1 MDKETVKLVAHFY
14 EIYSYI
20 CHEARSRDECTAYIT
35 DVLKM
40 PKSSSYKFINSLFE
54 GKAPMTVIE
63 NEMISLD
70 VWQFREF
77 MEKFGAGI
85 HEDSYKILSGPA
97 PAPKGKN
104 AESEIGK
111 VTTTE
116 SPIVQDLNKKLKDAK
131 AKLSRAKKDMA
142 ALEEQHQKE
151 MDELRAAMEKELSDV
166 CFRLMDK
173 TSEQIL
179 ANMDCKVLVTPS
191 IKSVPK
197 EVLAMDFFLDD
208 PAKTLDIPWLLS
220 KYGGQRDS
228 MYEVVDGEDK
238 KLDITTHINKVGR
251 ALFKTDIFKRRV
263 ADESR
268 LRLVDAGTAREVDM
282 PYIKRRKI
290 SGAEIYENRL
300 RTINEILT
308 NPALSNQ
315 QKLAFYAGWSE
326 YKGTEF
332 AEYLELA
339 GDMGLDAA
347 SVVKLLENPGEHNNY
362 HNVRAFLLQSLKSSE
377 ARIKREAVKELIC
390 GEWYVEAEY
399 GGKVCRFQ
407 MMPVDEIVAFKQ
419 AIENL
424 HFDEA
429 IRRAHNLIGVERV
442 ALFQDDDATKQ
453 LFVERKK
460 TEKEVSIERE
470 QTAIERMHQINE
482 DSGVDVHVP
491 VDVECEDGFESRE
504 VANGTGE
511 E

>member
-1 MDKETVKLVAHFY
+1 
-14 EIYSYI
+14 
-20 CHEARSRDECTAYIT
+20 
-35 DVLKM
+35 
-40 PKSSSYKFINSLFE
+40 
-54 GKAPMTVIE
+54 
-63 NEMISLD
+63 
-70 VWQFREF
+70 
-77 MEKFGAGI
+77 
-85 HEDSYKILSGPA
+85 
-97 PAPKGKN
+97 
-104 AESEIGK
+104 
-111 VTTTE
+111 
-116 SPIVQDLNKKLKDAK
+116 
-131 AKLSRAKKDMA
+131 
-142 ALEEQHQKE
+142 
-151 MDELRAAMEKELSDV
+151 
-166 CFRLMDK
+166 
-173 TSEQIL
+173 
-179 ANMDCKVLVTPS
+179 
-191 IKSVPK
+191 
-197 EVLAMDFFLDD
+197 MDFFLDD

-282 PYIKRRKI
+282 PYIKRRKM

-308 NPALSNQ
+308 DPALSNQ

-377 ARIKREAVKELIC
+377 ARIKREEVKELIC

-429 IRRAHNLIGVERV
+429 SDTRYVNDYINGYFGEEISYIGFPSDTGTGAVVEADEQYLLSAKSEHLEGAWEFVRYYLTEEYQREVIGFPVNKMIFEERAMEATKSPYTIDRNGNKQEYEYKMSIGGESVVLPNMTTEQVDEFIEFVESIDKCVYYDEDIEAIINEEV
-442 ALFQDDDATKQ
+442 ALFFAGQKSASDVARVIQ
-453 LFVERKK
+453 SRVEIY
-460 TEKEVSIERE
+460 V
-470 QTAIERMHQINE
+470 N
-482 DSGVDVHVP
+482 
-491 VDVECEDGFESRE
+491 ESR
-504 VANGTGE
+504 
-511 E
+511 